1 MGTDFLPF
9 AAIDGSW
16 MSERIPVNGGG
27 ATPNVMQLLKAFHK
41 VWPTEVVQSI
51 IDAAGEN
58 SFYQHD
64 ESTMPPGCHGIVYMD
79 CEDFNWAYY
88 RHVEG
93 EAQDVEARAY
103 PCDNGHTLFVITF
116 AGTDGKVQPFCC
128 FYDYDPAK
136 KTITP
141 EPDVLKGYRW
151 GDRKEFTQI
160 YTLLPRKGKNVVVHE
175 WGSDGPVQHL
185 FTWDG
190 MKPVFSKT
198 EPLKFDD

>member
-1 MGTDFLPF
+1 
-9 AAIDGSW
+9 
-16 MSERIPVNGGG
+16 MSACYWNR
-27 ATPNVMQLLKAFHK
+27 K
-41 VWPTEVVQSI
+41 
-51 IDAAGEN
+51 
-58 SFYQHD
+58 
-64 ESTMPPGCHGIVYMD
+64 
-79 CEDFNWAYY
+79 
-88 RHVEG
+88 
-93 EAQDVEARAY
+93 
-103 PCDNGHTLFVITF
+103 NGHKLFAVRL
-116 AGTDGKVQPFCC
+116 GKPTDPCIDFVC

-136 KTITP
+136 KTLTP